1 MNYTCHRYER
11 LKKGHK
17 FYPQRASF
25 CAVFR
30 KGLVRPQLKRK
41 PCFLLLPIYLSLHFL
56 NVFVFF
62 LLILL
67 TYDLP
72 GGFGQ
77 VTVEETSG
85 LPLLS
90 DIRDILT

>member
-1 MNYTCHRYER
+1 MFFIITNLSFLAFFER
-11 LKKGHK
+11 
-17 FYPQRASF
+17 
-25 CAVFR
+25 
-30 KGLVRPQLKRK
+30 VR
-41 PCFLLLPIYLSLHFL
+41 I
-56 NVFVFF
+56 FF